1 MDPRM
6 KYKAYWYSE
15 DVIVDGIQFRA
26 KVDEVVWLMTRGSQL
41 LPIKYENISYLYS
54 ETTMMKRSFYSTGFD
69 GEKRMDTVI
78 EGVKAYEPTDLSP
91 FKHAIFLIQ
100 TSNDY
105 PLTVAEL
112 DKLQGITILL
122 PTSAEITWGLG
133 VDDTLDDRIYFT
145 LVCSK

>member
-1 MDPRM
+1 
-6 KYKAYWYSE
+6 
-15 DVIVDGIQFRA
+15 
-26 KVDEVVWLMTRGSQL
+26 MTRGSQL

-100 TSNDY
+100 TSKDY
-105 PLTVAEL
+105 PLTVKEL
-112 DKLQGITILL
+112 DKLQDITILL
-122 PTSAEITWGLG
+122 PTSAVITWGLG
-133 VDDTLDDRIYFT
+133 IDDTLDDRIYFT